1 MYVYTY
7 TTIYSYYYTI
17 RRTNFV
23 LDDRLLWH
31 VILIVSG
38 GTRKIIVGGPKNN
51 QSIFKLNFL
60 VLLFSYVTIL
70 VPTIYIF
77 TLKIVIFGH

>member
-31 VILIVSG
+31 VILVVHDDQCKDMDWLKVNHCCGRQI
-38 GTRKIIVGGPKNN
+38 
-51 QSIFKLNFL
+51 KLHIA
-60 VLLFSYVTIL
+60 Y
-70 VPTIYIF
+70 
-77 TLKIVIFGH
+77 